1 MQCLLMSIFHK
12 ILRWLDDLAYVWRIE
27 LRQVLRDEGVLLFC
41 IVVPIVYP
49 LLYSW
54 VYNNENIHEVPVAV
68 VDQSHSQL
76 SRQFIRMCDASP
88 DVHVAYYAVD
98 LDDAQS
104 LVSRQIVKGIYLI
117 PEDFATRVNRLEQ
130 ATVSVYCDMALMLTY
145 KAIYQTAMAVSQKM
159 GAGIQT
165 KLAGKYT
172 KREEV
177 INASPLDVE
186 EVAMFNPQAGY
197 GTAILPAVL
206 ILIIQQTL
214 ALGIGLAAGTA
225 RERNRYG
232 DLVPIHPSYGG
243 VGRIVSGKAL
253 CYLMVY
259 AVMSTY
265 LVLVVPKFFSFI
277 HIAAWQDL
285 LLMMIPYVLA
295 CVFFGLTVS
304 CLVRYRENVILL
316 MVFVSLP
323 LLFLTGVS
331 WPQSSIPGYLQG
343 VSWLFPSTFGVRAYL
358 RLNTMGATL
367 GDITLEMRCLWIQVA
382 AYLGTACLV
391 YGHQLRTT
399 QKHASERLDYLRKKR
414 EVRLALKAKGH
425 YTTKTTD

>member
-1 MQCLLMSIFHK
+1 MSIFHK

-172 KREEV
+172 KREEL

-425 YTTKTTD
+425 NTTKTTD

>member
-1 MQCLLMSIFHK
+1 MSIFHK
-12 ILRWLDDLAYVWRIE
+12 ILKWLDDAAYVWRFE

-41 IVVPIVYP
+41 IVVPLIYP

-54 VYNNENIHEVPVAV
+54 VYNNENIREVPVVV
-68 VDQSHSQL
+68 VDQSHSAL
-76 SRQFIRMCDASP
+76 SRQFIRMCDASSE
-88 DVHVAYYAVD
+88 VHVVSYAVD

-117 PEDFATRVNRLEQ
+117 PEDFATRVNRMQQ

-145 KAIYQTAMAVSQKM
+145 KAIYQTAMAVSQQM
-159 GAGIQT
+159 GAEIQT
-165 KLAGKYT
+165 KLSGNYT
-172 KREEV
+172 AREDL
-177 INASPLDVE
+177 ITTSPLDIE

-197 GTAILPAVL
+197 GTAVLPAVL
-206 ILIIQQTL
+206 MLIIQQTL

-243 VGRIVSGKAL
+243 IGRIISGKTL

-259 AVMSTY
+259 AIMTVY
-265 LVLVVPKFFSFI
+265 LTIAVPKMFHFI
-277 HIAAWQDL
+277 HIATWQDL
-285 LLMMIPYVLA
+285 SLLMIPYLLA
-295 CVFFGLTVS
+295 CVFFGMTVS
-304 CLVRYRENVILL
+304 CLVRFRENVILL

-331 WPQSSIPGYLQG
+331 WPQTSIPGYLQG

-358 RLNTMGATL
+358 RLNSMGASVADVSSEL
-367 GDITLEMRCLWIQVA
+367 RCLWIQVA
-382 AYLGTACLV
+382 AYLGTTCLV
-391 YGHQLRTT
+391 YGHQLRITR
-399 QKHASERLDYLRKKR
+399 QHASERLDYLRKKR
-414 EVRLALKAKGH
+414 EVRLALKKRQQ
-425 YTTKTTD
+425 